1 MLLRNDCAHITKN
14 LLLVCKGT
22 EQCKSELTKLQLT
35 HSRSD
40 SLTKCPNDQ
49 KTNERTIHH
58 IKYIG
63 RGYGKYTNLPSTLT
77 LQFLPTPLLLSNT
90 DHPQQPSYTKSLAKW
105 KLSFAPWQPSN
116 VKQRWRRLR
125 TKVVHSHEKENRK
138 HQEKTDEINWLE
150 IT

>member
-1 MLLRNDCAHITKN
+1 MRWMPLNETNVQNYKMNEPKTQNYLTQQFDDGSLRYGREKEYNTKRNEMLLRNDCAHITKN

-77 LQFLPTPLLLSNT
+77 LQFLPSPLLLSNT
-90 DHPQQPSYTKSLAKW
+90 DHPQQPSYTKSLAK
-105 KLSFAPWQPSN
+105 
-116 VKQRWRRLR
+116 
-125 TKVVHSHEKENRK
+125 
-138 HQEKTDEINWLE
+138 
-150 IT
+150 